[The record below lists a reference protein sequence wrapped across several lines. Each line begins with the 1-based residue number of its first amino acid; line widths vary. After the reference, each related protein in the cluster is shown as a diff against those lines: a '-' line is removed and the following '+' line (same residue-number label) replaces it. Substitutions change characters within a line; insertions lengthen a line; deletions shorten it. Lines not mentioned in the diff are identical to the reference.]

1 MTVESD
7 IPVIDREGSAKRVLT
22 DYQVHTISIV
32 GEGAL
37 GINLTKLKGRSL
49 DKTEEGKALAE
60 KINKAKSLDAAE
72 AVVEEVT
79 TDEVVA
85 EVAPVVEEVAV
96 VEEVVAEQEAPVEAV
111 AEQTE
116 EVAVVVPEVE
126 EVSTEEQPEAL
137 VVEESGTEAVA
148 TKMLTVAEHV
158 EATKVALDA
167 IATLVAEIKA
177 KAPEADNWEIF
188 EIISNI
194 TCDLDWAQWRED
206 GAKWDMI
213 WEQVWEETVSRVDKS
228 KALKVSETSSFEDK
242 CKSLEA
248 IDPALA
254 EFARTERAKALKF
267 ETELKATVRAK
278 ALAQGAH
285 DYKRISTEDNPTDS
299 IVDAML
305 HIEQIAPEQH
315 TVIAK
320 ALQVASNITMAGD
333 LFRDTG
339 STEEQLHLSAEEYVD
354 TKAKALV
361 EAKGGDTGDKSMLAA
376 ARAEVRQTAEFA
388 ATYG

>member
-7 IPVIDREGSAKRVLT
+7 IPVIAREGSAKKVLT

-37 GINLTKLKGRSL
+37 GINLTKLKGKSL
-49 DKTEEGKALAE
+49 KETEEGKALAE

-79 TDEVVA
+79 TEEAVA
-85 EVAPVVEEVAV
+85 EVAPA
-96 VEEVVAEQEAPVEAV
+96 EEVVVEQEVSDAQEAPVEAV

-116 EVAVVVPEVE
+116 EDALVVPEAE
-126 EVSTEEQPEAL
+126 EVSSEEQPEAL
-137 VVEESGTEAVA
+137 EVDAEGTEKVSA
-148 TKMLTVAEHV
+148 KMLTVQEHV

-167 IATLVAEIKA
+167 VAALVAEIKS

-188 EIISNI
+188 EIINNI

-213 WEQVWEETVSRVDKS
+213 WDQVWEETVARVEKS
-228 KALKVSETSSFEDK
+228 KSLKVSESGSFEDK

-254 EFARTERAKALKF
+254 EFARSERAKALKL
-267 ETELKATVRAK
+267 EAEVKAVNRAK
-278 ALAQGAH
+278 ALAQGAQ
-285 DYKRISTEDNPTDS
+285 DYKRISTEENTTDN

-305 HIEQIAPEQH
+305 HIEQVAPEQH
-315 TVIAK
+315 KVIAK

-354 TKAKALV
+354 TKSKALV
-361 EAKGGDTGDKSMLAA
+361 EAKGGDSGDKSLLAA
-376 ARAEVRQTAEFA
+376 ARAEIRQTAEFA
-388 ATYG
+388 AIYG